1 MTNPPQRVTSVQG
14 VMKQT
19 SKTEAERGNVSSP
32 DVSPQPTSENEE
44 REGDKPI
51 DRSKT
56 GGSSPYEEPNHLAKK
71 QRSE

>member
-1 MTNPPQRVTSVQG
+1 MTNPPQRVTPVQG

-19 SKTEAERGNVSSP
+19 SKTEAERGNAPSP

-51 DRSKT
+51 DKSET